1 MEILD
6 GKILVTRAELSDREI
21 LRQVDAI
28 AAKALRDCCIM
39 HSPDDMRSSATIAED
54 YGLLVVIE
62 PNRQEQNVTVPVE
75 TLVS

>member
-1 MEILD
+1 MEIIE
-6 GKILVTRAELSDREI
+6 GKILVTRAELNDREI
-21 LRQVDAI
+21 LRQVDAV

-39 HSPDDMRSSATIAED
+39 HSPNDMRSSVTIAED

-62 PNRQEQNVTVPVE
+62 SNRQEQDTTVPVE